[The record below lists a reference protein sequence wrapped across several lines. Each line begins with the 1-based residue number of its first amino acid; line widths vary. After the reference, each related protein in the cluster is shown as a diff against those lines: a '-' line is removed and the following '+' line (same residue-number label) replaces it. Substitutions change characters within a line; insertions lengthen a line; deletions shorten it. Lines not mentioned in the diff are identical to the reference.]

1 MSSSEIKDI
10 KKAIIIEKSNF
21 ILNNSTYFNQK
32 FKEDLI
38 TLKSILL
45 NPAPLKQCDGY
56 NELMQDIK
64 KSQIRNIPTLSYQN
78 SLEVLFTIV
87 YYIRANIISS
97 EQNKHEQVETIRKYV
112 KCVSTHDS
120 GKIYYDN
127 QKIVSLNSEKIEQI
141 KKETIEENEQR
152 KRTIR

>member
-1 MSSSEIKDI
+1 
-10 KKAIIIEKSNF
+10 
-21 ILNNSTYFNQK
+21 
-32 FKEDLI
+32 
-38 TLKSILL
+38 
-45 NPAPLKQCDGY
+45 
-56 NELMQDIK
+56 MQDIK

-78 SLEVLFTIV
+78 SLKVLFTIV

-97 EQNKHEQVETIRKYV
+97 EQNKHEQIEIIRKYV
-112 KCVSTHDS
+112 KCVGTHDS

-127 QKIVSLNSEKIEQI
+127 QKIVSLNSEKIEQR